1 MPEFETI
8 VAPATASG
16 ESALAIVRL
25 SGPRCG
31 DIRISALKSR
41 ESSLKPRQAVLARYH
56 NIKGTVVDHLV
67 AIYYPAG
74 NSFTGESMLELMCHG
89 NPLICQLIIEDC
101 IERGCRLAEP
111 GEFSRLAFTNGKM
124 DLSQAE
130 AVADLIH
137 ARSEKAITAAR
148 KQLEGSVGEKVK
160 MLLSSILHTTA
171 HLEAYIDFPEED
183 LPPEDQ
189 QGPKHD
195 LKELIDE
202 LNQLCATQHYR
213 SLLNEGIRMV
223 ILGLPN
229 AGKSSLLNALTGENR
244 VIVSETPGTTRDY
257 ISERMMIGPYL
268 VNFVDTAG
276 IHETDS
282 EIEQAGIARSL
293 EQARKADICLW
304 VVDASAPSP
313 ALPAALDQVFEAT
326 TTLVVENKSDLPR
339 HSEMDEFLETL
350 PHFQV
355 SALKGSGLQ
364 DLRGELLKQIES
376 GVLIPDEDMVLVSA
390 RHAEALE
397 TAKSHIQSSLDLLQR
412 DEPAELAAQELHLA
426 IEAMGRIIGKID
438 NESMLDELFQSF
450 CIGK

>member
-8 VAPATASG
+8 VAPATANG

-25 SGPRCG
+25 SGPDCV
-31 DIRISALKSR
+31 DIALSALKCR
-41 ESSLKPRQAVLARYH
+41 LGVLKPRQATLARYN
-56 NIKGTVVDHLV
+56 NIEGIVIDHLV
-67 AIYYPAG
+67 AIYYPCG
-74 NSFTGESMLELMCHG
+74 HSFTGEAMLELMCHG

-101 IERGCRLAEP
+101 LRRGCRLAEP

-148 KQLEGSVGEKVK
+148 KQLEGAVGDKVNV
-160 MLLSSILHTTA
+160 LVLRILQTTA

-183 LPPEDQ
+183 LPMEDQ
-189 QGPKHD
+189 QGPKQD
-195 LKELIDE
+195 LLKLIDE

-244 VIVSETPGTTRDY
+244 VIVSDTPGTTRDY
-257 ISERMMIGPYL
+257 VIERMMLGPYL

-276 IHETDS
+276 IHDTES
-282 EIEQAGIARSL
+282 EIERAGIAQSL
-293 EQARKADICLW
+293 DQARKADICLW
-304 VVDASAPSP
+304 VVDRSMPSP
-313 ALPAALDQVFEAT
+313 SLPESLDKLFAST
-326 TTLVVENKSDLPR
+326 TTLVAENKSDLPR
-339 HSEMDEFLETL
+339 HCEMNNFLASL
-350 PHFQV
+350 PHFQI
-355 SALKGSGLQ
+355 SALNGTGLQ
-364 DLRGELLKQIES
+364 DLRSALLKQIES
-376 GVLIPDEDMVLVSA
+376 GVHIPDEDAVLVSA
-390 RHAEALE
+390 RHADALE
-397 TAKSHIQSSLDLLQR
+397 TAKLHIQAGFNLLQQ

-426 IEAMGRIIGKID
+426 IEAMGQIIGKID
-438 NESMLDELFQSF
+438 NEAMLDELFHTF